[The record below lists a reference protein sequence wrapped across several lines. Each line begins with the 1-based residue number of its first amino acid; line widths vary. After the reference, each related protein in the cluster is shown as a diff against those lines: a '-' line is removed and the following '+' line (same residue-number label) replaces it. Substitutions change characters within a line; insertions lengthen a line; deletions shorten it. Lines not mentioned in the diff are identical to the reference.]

1 MYIDEY
7 EANREKLEHAY
18 QDGLISINTIV
29 ESEYIGGLKVI
40 IDEVDYIDNTE
51 IYLVLQTDNINTSR
65 ECEDLQHAVRLL
77 KEVTDRVINNDSNE
91 SIIEYI
97 TKVAY

>member
-1 MYIDEY
+1 MFIDEY
-7 EANREKLEHAY
+7 EANREKLEHTHH
-18 QDGLISINTIV
+18 DCLIDINTIL
-29 ESEYIGGLKVI
+29 ESEFINGLKVI
-40 IDEVDYIDNTE
+40 VDEVQYIDSAE

-97 TKVAY
+97 TEVAY

>member
-1 MYIDEY
+1 MFIDEY
-7 EANREKLEHAY
+7 EANREKLEYAY

-51 IYLVLQTDNINTSR
+51 IYLTLQTKDVNTSR
-65 ECEDLQHAVRLL
+65 ACKDLQHALRLIQ
-77 KEVTDRVINNDSNE
+77 EVTARVVNNDSNE

-97 TKVAY
+97 TEVAY